1 MLEAFVSG
9 FWQVVAW
16 PAFGYM
22 LVGIFIG
29 FWVGLLPGIGG
40 LSTLALMLPVLLF
53 NQRPDFRVCLSPGHA
68 RGHRHDRRSHFDFI
82 RHSWRGFIRRADTR
96 RLSHV

>member
-29 FWVGLLPGIGG
+29 FWMVRFPASAAYRLL
-40 LSTLALMLPVLLF
+40 
-53 NQRPDFRVCLSPGHA
+53 H
-68 RGHRHDRRSHFDFI
+68 
-82 RHSWRGFIRRADTR
+82 
-96 RLSHV
+96 